1 MEPERSRTEFESAEE
16 RIIRLE
22 KEIRKIKKEMVS
34 RTRELEKKA
43 AQISTANAL
52 LQEEI
57 LERKRVEDELKKTK
71 DNLAEKVAERTVEFE
86 VTMRELQAAKEKLE
100 AKVDERTYE
109 LSVLYDLSHILS
121 SAISYDEVYLPVL
134 TSLDNILE
142 YDVAGILHE
151 TRNNKEM
158 VMIKGK
164 NADNSIVME
173 TSRILLEH
181 YNDFAGSEYSL
192 DDFKSDFLDL
202 SSENVEPVERE
213 EGIRS
218 YSNMPLIASGSLMG
232 MMVIA
237 SCERAA
243 FNEEQ
248 LRIFQTLTSE
258 AAVSLRRLEVLLES
272 EELRTKAM
280 IDSLQDGVFLV
291 DKDGELIVQNPTG
304 ENILELI
311 ALAEGEESSEGSAV
325 WLVREIAEKAILDP
339 GTQAFEEIEV
349 HEPDLQRTYE
359 FVASAVHGLHDEL
372 LGATVIVRDTT
383 RKRELEKLRSRFL
396 SSISHELR
404 TPLTSVK
411 EYVSIV
417 QDGLAGDL
425 NEEQSEYLD
434 IAQKNTAR
442 LRLLIEDLLDA
453 TRIESN
459 TLKLNRHEVSF
470 SEIADA
476 CLTSVKPK
484 AAKKGVELAYTE
496 EQDQL
501 PPIYADPLRI
511 TQVLTNL
518 IDNALKFTPP
528 GGSIRVSAGP
538 RTTNDHFLYVSV
550 VDTGMGIPREDT
562 EKIFDIFYKVHTGR
576 EFSSEGT
583 GLGLHISSEIVGA
596 HGGKIWVE
604 SKLGQGSAF
613 IFTIPVLI
621 KEGALLD
628 FVTRELER
636 KPRGD
641 EPFTLIIVNPRFD
654 TAGTGLYD
662 LLLRQLNDE
671 GGVIAQGDQQRVF
684 VIAGYL
690 KAKQLED
697 INNKV
702 LEEVSREYGCGDFK
716 KDYLTESVVCRG
728 DGSVDPVMITD
739 MLFSKIHSS
748 EGRGE

>member
-1 MEPERSRTEFESAEE
+1 MEPERSEADIESAEE
-16 RIIRLE
+16 RIARLE
-22 KEIRKIKKEMVS
+22 REISEIKKEMVS
-34 RTRELEKKA
+34 RTRELEQKA
-43 AQISTANAL
+43 AQLSTANASL
-52 LQEEI
+52 REEI
-57 LERKRVEDELKKTK
+57 LERGRVEDELKKTK

-151 TRNNKEM
+151 TRNSKEI

-164 NADNSIVME
+164 NADDSIVME

-181 YNDFAGSEYSL
+181 YNEFAGSEYSL

-202 SSENVEPVERE
+202 STESVEPVEQE
-213 EGIRS
+213 GGIRS

-237 SCERAA
+237 SCQKAA

-248 LRIFQTLTSE
+248 LRIFETLISE

-272 EELRTKAM
+272 EELRTRAM

-325 WLVREIAEKAILDP
+325 WLVREIAEKVIMDP
-339 GTQAFEEIEV
+339 DSQSVEEVEV
-349 HEPDLQRTYE
+349 QQPDLQRTYE

-372 LGATVIVRDTT
+372 LGASVIVRDIT

-434 IAQKNTAR
+434 IAQKNTTR
-442 LRLLIEDLLDA
+442 LRLLIEDLLDT
-453 TRIESN
+453 TRIESSN
-459 TLKLNRHEVSF
+459 LKLNRQEVSF
-470 SEIADA
+470 SEVAEA
-476 CLTSVKPK
+476 CLTSVKPR
-484 AAKKGVELAYTE
+484 AAKRGVELTYTE
-496 EQDQL
+496 EHVPL
-501 PPIYADPLRI
+501 PAVYADPLRI

-518 IDNALKFTPP
+518 IDNALKFTLP
-528 GGSIRVSAGP
+528 GGSISVSAGP
-538 RTTNDHFLYVSV
+538 RTTNDHFLYISV
-550 VDTGMGIPREDT
+550 ADTGMGIPREDT
-562 EKIFDIFYKVHTGR
+562 EKIFDIFYKVHTGG

-583 GLGLHISSEIVGA
+583 GLGLHISSEIVA
-596 HGGKIWVE
+596 SHGGKIWVE
-604 SKLGQGSAF
+604 SKLGQGST
-613 IFTIPVLI
+613 FTFTVPVLI
-621 KEGALLD
+621 KEGVLLD
-628 FVTRELER
+628 FVTGELKR
-636 KPRGD
+636 KTKGD
-641 EPFTLIIVNPRFD
+641 EPFTLIIVRPRFD

-662 LLLRQLNDE
+662 LLLRQLNDK
-671 GGVIAQGDQQRVF
+671 GGVIAQGDQERVF

-690 KAKQLED
+690 KARQLED
-697 INNKV
+697 INNNV

-716 KDYLTESVVCRG
+716 KDYLTETVVCRG

-739 MLFSKIHSS
+739 MLFLKIHSS
-748 EGRGE
+748 EIRGD